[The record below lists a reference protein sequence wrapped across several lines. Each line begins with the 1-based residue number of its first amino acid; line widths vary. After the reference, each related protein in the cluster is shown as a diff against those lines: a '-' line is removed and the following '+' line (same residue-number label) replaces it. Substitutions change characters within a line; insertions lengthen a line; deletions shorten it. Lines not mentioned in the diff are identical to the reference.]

1 MAILKILMVE
11 DQPTDVELSMRELK
25 RASINFEIRRVES
38 EPEYRDELSNNP
50 PDIVISDFS
59 MPKFDGLSALRISQE
74 VQPDI
79 PFIFVSGTIGE
90 EMAVESL
97 KRGAT
102 DYVLKTNLKKLPNAV
117 VSALV
122 RMREKTA
129 RKFAEKELQES
140 NRLFQIF
147 MEHLPGSAYIKDSQ
161 GRYIFANKA
170 TARALNITP
179 EELLGKTDAALMAKA
194 VADVVQNFDMRVFQ
208 SRSAI
213 VEVEEIPQQG
223 VTNYWLSTKFP
234 LVDMDDKIEHIGCI
248 SIDITE
254 QRKSEQDLLLR
265 NHAIEVSAAPILIV
279 DITQPNMP
287 LIYVN
292 SAFEKVTGYTRQEAL
307 GKNCN
312 FLQGTDSNQPELE
325 KLRTA
330 IEHRTAASVVL
341 RNYRKDGSLFINE
354 LYIVP
359 VQDPHSGQV
368 RHFVGVQNDVT
379 QIKRYQEDLER
390 QANYDSLTGLA
401 NRNLLNERLRQL
413 LLEGQRYNRVFT
425 VAFIDIDNFKL
436 INDSLGHSAGDE
448 LIAIISRRLQ
458 NCVRDEDTVARL
470 GGDEFVL
477 LLTGQSYEE
486 SNHQVIKRIRSEVA
500 RPVLISDKQL
510 TITCSIGLA
519 SYPRDGED
527 GETLLSNA
535 DVAMYRAKSSGR
547 NNFQFYAKEMNV
559 ATGERLSL
567 QNDLWHALKRDEF
580 YLHYQPQVDL
590 RSGHIIGMEALIR
603 WQHPSLGVIPPLNFI
618 PLAESD
624 GLIVPIGEWVMEK
637 ACRDNWQLQKD
648 GYSRIPVAV
657 NLSARQLEQKNL
669 LSAVQQAL
677 EKTALDPHY
686 LELEVT
692 ESMMMHNVEE
702 VIDILNRLSAIGVQ
716 LSLDDFGTGY
726 SNLAYLKRFPIDK
739 IKIDKSFIRDIVT
752 DPSDALICGS
762 IIALAHSLQHKVIAE
777 GVENE
782 QQLEFLKANGCDEAQ
797 GYFFSKPEPI
807 ATIRQRLSLIKS

>member
-25 RASINFEIRRVES
+25 RASINFEISRVES
-38 EPEYRDELSNNP
+38 ELEYRYALTNSP
-50 PDIVISDFS
+50 PDIIISDFS
-59 MPKFDGLSALRISQE
+59 MPRFDGLSALRISQE
-74 VQPDI
+74 MQPDI

-102 DYVLKTNLKKLPNAV
+102 DYVLKSNLKKLPNAV

-147 MEHLPGSAYIKDSQ
+147 MQYLPGAASIKDRQ
-161 GRYIFANKA
+161 GRYVFANNA
-170 TARALNITP
+170 AARALNVMP
-179 EELLGKTDAALMAKA
+179 EDLLGKTDAAFMADA
-194 VADVVQNFDMRVFQ
+194 VASAVQGFDARVFE
-208 SRSAI
+208 SRSAM
-213 VEVEEIPQQG
+213 VEVEEVPQQG
-223 VTNYWLSTKFP
+223 TTNYWLSTKFP
-234 LVDMDDKIEHIGCI
+234 LVDLDDKIEHIGCI

-254 QRKSEQDLLLR
+254 QRQSEQELLLR

-292 SAFEKVTGYTRQEAL
+292 SAFEKVTGYAREEAL

-312 FLQGTDSNQPELE
+312 FLQGGDSNQPELE

-330 IEHRTAASVVL
+330 IAQRTPASVVL
-341 RNYRKDGSLFINE
+341 RNYRKDGSMFINE
-354 LYIVP
+354 LYIAP
-359 VQDPHSGQV
+359 VQDPHSWQV

-413 LLEGQRYNRVFT
+413 LLEGQRYHRVFT

-436 INDSLGHSAGDE
+436 INDSMGHSAGDE
-448 LIAIISRRLQ
+448 LIAIVSKRFQ
-458 NCVRDEDTVARL
+458 SCVRDEDTVARL

-486 SNHQVIKRIRSEVA
+486 SNHQVMKRIRTEVA
-500 RPVLISDKQL
+500 KPVLISNKQL

-519 SYPRDGED
+519 TYPRDGED

-580 YLHYQPQVDL
+580 YLHYQPQLDL
-590 RSGHIIGMEALIR
+590 LSGKIIGMEALIR
-603 WQHPSLGVIPPLNFI
+603 WQHPRLGVIPPLSFI

-624 GLIVPIGEWVMEK
+624 GLIVPIGDWVMEK
-637 ACRDNWQLQKD
+637 ACRDNRQLQKE
-648 GYSRIPVAV
+648 GYSHIPVAV

-669 LSAVQQAL
+669 LTAVQHAL
-677 EKTALDPHY
+677 EKTGLEPHY

-702 VIDILNRLSAIGVQ
+702 VIDLLNRISTTGVQ

-739 IKIDKSFIRDIVT
+739 LKIDKSFIRDIVT
-752 DPSDALICGS
+752 DPSDALICSS
-762 IIALAHSLQHKVIAE
+762 IIALAHSLQLKVIAE
-777 GVENE
+777 GVETE
-782 QQLEFLKANGCDEAQ
+782 WQLQFLKNKGCDEAQ
-797 GYFFSKPEPI
+797 GYLFSKPEPLDK
-807 ATIRQRLSLIKS
+807 IRQLLSLA